1 MVNLLD
7 TRPQEPHS
15 KTLRYAV
22 TGVAAFILLSFA
34 LWFFVLRFLPE
45 KRVATTFMDAV
56 VAEKFEDAY
65 KIWKASSSY
74 TYDRFL
80 GDWGTKGY
88 YGPIKSYQIERIT
101 SPPGSNGGT
110 AVLFQI
116 SPESPFPDENDPKS
130 SRTRKVALR
139 IEGKD
144 MSFSFPP

>member
-34 LWFFVLRFLPE
+34 LWYFVLRFLPE
-45 KRVATTFMDAV
+45 KRAATAFMDAV

-88 YGPIKSYQIERIT
+88 YGPIKSYRIENIGAPR
-101 SPPGSNGGT
+101 GSSGT
-110 AVLFQI
+110 VVVVQI
-116 SPESPFPDENDPKS
+116 SPENPFPDEKDPKS
-130 SRTRKVALR
+130 SRTRVVA
-139 IEGKD
+139 IWVEGKD